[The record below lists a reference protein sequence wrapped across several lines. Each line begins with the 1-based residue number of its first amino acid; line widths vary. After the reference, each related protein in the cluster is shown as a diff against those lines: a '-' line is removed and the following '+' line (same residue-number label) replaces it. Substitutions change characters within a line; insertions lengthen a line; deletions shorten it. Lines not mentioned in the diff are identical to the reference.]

1 MLENLGFGH
10 HTTSYAVF
18 GLGML
23 LVAYLLSAF
32 TILYFN
38 VLTFLPLGHTGDK
51 FRKAFGATPEGI
63 AVQDADDSSSN
74 EKAVAEV

>member
-32 TILYFN
+32 IILYFN
-38 VLTFLPLGHTGDK
+38 VLAFLPLGHTGNK
-51 FRKAFGATPEGI
+51 FRKAVGTTTEGS
-63 AVQDADDSSSN
+63 ALQDADDSSN
-74 EKAVAEV
+74 KKAVAEV

>member
-23 LVAYLLSAF
+23 LVGYLLGAF
-32 TILYFN
+32 VILYFN

-51 FRKAFGATPEGI
+51 FRKAVGATEGS
-63 AVQDADDSSSN
+63 ALQDADDASK
-74 EKAVAEV
+74 KAVADV

>member
-51 FRKAFGATPEGI
+51 FRKAVGTTLEGS
-63 AVQDADDSSSN
+63 AVQDADDSSN
-74 EKAVAEV
+74 KNAVAEV